1 MLNGVAPRIRR
12 AGFKA
17 NVWAVQQKKS
27 RVATTVFAQQTAG
40 DKPDGMG
47 LMMAMQRKAKL
58 GGAAAGL
65 AIFLLAGV
73 ATVEAQSPPTA
84 QVDIL
89 IKNGHVVDGTGG
101 PWFQANVA
109 ITGDKIVYV
118 GRAPVTAKR
127 VIDASGKVVSPGFI
141 DMHSHSEFGLSLD
154 GRGLS
159 KVTQGITTE
168 VMGEHLS
175 AGPVLGPAVDDPMMV
190 TPPVKRSWT
199 TLGGFFSY
207 LTKKGIGINV
217 ASYIGAGQVRASA
230 MGYQNRQP
238 TPAEMDRIKQLIRQG
253 MEEGAFGLSN
263 GMSYVPNMFFDTAQL
278 IELCKV
284 AASYGGIF
292 TIHIRNVS
300 PGDPR
305 DKGLK
310 EAIEIAKGA
319 HIPVEIFHL
328 GASAGMDPDDFIRDV
343 QQARADGVDIT
354 GNSYPYETGWTYL
367 TQSLPAWAQEGD
379 SAAIVARL
387 QKPDTRTRILAEMK
401 DRDFS
406 TLKVASVNPDFDGKP
421 LPQIAAEMHVSPQEA
436 LLNILVK
443 MKGEGFQIGL
453 PTGKRAAIVT
463 QMLNNPWMDI
473 GSDGIALPAGV
484 RTSFGSPHPRSFG
497 SHTRLLS
504 EYVRERHVFTVEEAV
519 RKMTSLP
526 ADRLG
531 LADRGIL
538 RQGMKAD
545 VVVFDPAT
553 VKDMATYENPARYSQ
568 GIDWVLVNGKAV
580 VADGKPTNAL
590 PGHVLHGPGYKP
602 GTP

>member
-1 MLNGVAPRIRR
+1 
-12 AGFKA
+12 
-17 NVWAVQQKKS
+17 
-27 RVATTVFAQQTAG
+27 
-40 DKPDGMG
+40 
-47 LMMAMQRKAKL
+47 MMVTRQRKIL
-58 GGAAAGL
+58 GRLSAL
-65 AIFLLAGV
+65 FLLAGS
-73 ATVEAQSPPTA
+73 AGIEAQPTA
-84 QVDIL
+84 QADIL
-89 IKNGHVVDGTGG
+89 IRNGHVVDGTGG
-101 PWFQANVA
+101 PWIQANVA

-118 GRAPVTAKR
+118 GRAPVKARR
-127 VIDASGKVVSPGFI
+127 VIDAAGKVVSPGFI

-159 KVTQGITTE
+159 KVTQGVTTE

-199 TLGGFFSY
+199 TLGGFFDY
-207 LTKKGIGINV
+207 LTKKGIGLNV

-230 MGYQNRQP
+230 MGYQNRKP
-238 TPAEMDRIKQLIRQG
+238 TPQEMDKIKQLIRQG

-284 AASYGGIF
+284 AAGYGGIF
-292 TIHIRNVS
+292 TIHIRNVQ

-310 EAIEIAKGA
+310 EAIAIAKGA

-343 QQARADGVDIT
+343 QEARAQGVDVT

-367 TQSLPAWAQEGD
+367 TQSLPAWAQEGN
-379 SAAIVARL
+379 SADIVARL
-387 QKPDTRTRILAEMK
+387 QKPDSRARILAEMK

-421 LPQIAAEMHVSPQEA
+421 LTKIAAEMKVSPQEA
-436 LLNILVK
+436 LLNILVR

-473 GSDGIALPAGV
+473 GSDGIALPADV

-497 SHTRLLS
+497 SSTRLLA
-504 EYVRERHVFTVEEAV
+504 EYVRQNHVFTLEEAV
-519 RKMTSLP
+519 RKMTSQ
-526 ADRLG
+526 AANRLG
-531 LADRGIL
+531 LADRGLL

-553 VKDMATYENPARYSQ
+553 VQDMATYENPARYSK
-568 GIDWVLVNGKAV
+568 GIAWVFVNGTAV
-580 VADGKPTNAL
+580 VANGKPTNAL
-590 PGHVLHGPGYKP
+590 PGQVLRGPGYKP

>member
-1 MLNGVAPRIRR
+1 MTQRSKI
-12 AGFKA
+12 F
-17 NVWAVQQKKS
+17 
-27 RVATTVFAQQTAG
+27 ATTALA
-40 DKPDGMG
+40 
-47 LMMAMQRKAKL
+47 LL
-58 GGAAAGL
+58 LLAAAD
-65 AIFLLAGV
+65 AG
-73 ATVEAQSPPTA
+73 AQSPPVA
-84 QVDIL
+84 QADIL

-101 PWFQANVA
+101 AWFQADVA

-118 GRAPVTAKR
+118 GRAPMKAKR

-141 DMHSHSEFGLSLD
+141 DMHSHSEFGLALD

-159 KVTQGITTE
+159 KITQGVTTE

-199 TLGGFFSY
+199 TLGGWFSY
-207 LTKKGIGINV
+207 LQKKGIGLNV
-217 ASYIGAGQVRASA
+217 ASYVGAGQVRASA

-238 TPAEMDRIKQLIRQG
+238 TPAEMDKIKQLIRQA

-263 GMSYVPNMFFDTAQL
+263 GMSYVPNMFFSTAQL

-284 AASYGGIF
+284 AGEYGGIF
-292 TIHIRNVS
+292 TIHIRNVA
-300 PGDPR
+300 PVDPR

-310 EAIEIAKGA
+310 EAIAIAKGA

-328 GASAGMDPDDFIRDV
+328 GASAGMDPDDFIKDV

-354 GNSYPYETGWTYL
+354 GNSYTYETGWTYL
-367 TQSLPAWAQEGD
+367 TQSLPAWAQEGN
-379 SAAIVARL
+379 SADIVARL
-387 QKPDTRTRILAEMK
+387 QKPDTRARILDEMK
-401 DRDFS
+401 DRNFA
-406 TLKVASVNPDFDGKP
+406 TLKVASVNPEFDGKL
-421 LPQIAAEMHVSPQEA
+421 LPQIAAQMHVSPSEA

-443 MKGEGFQIGL
+443 MKGEGFQIGM
-453 PTGKRAAIVT
+453 PTGARAKIVA
-463 QMLNNPWMDI
+463 QMLGNPWMDI

-497 SHTRLLS
+497 TSTRLLA
-504 EYVRERHVFTVEEAV
+504 EYVRNQHVFTVEEAV

-526 ADRLG
+526 ANRLG

-538 RQGMKAD
+538 RAGMKAD

-553 VKDMATYENPARYSQ
+553 VKDTATYENPAQYSK

-580 VADGKPTNAL
+580 VANGKPTNAL
-590 PGHVLHGPGYKP
+590 PGEVLHGPGYKP

>member
-1 MLNGVAPRIRR
+1 
-12 AGFKA
+12 
-17 NVWAVQQKKS
+17 
-27 RVATTVFAQQTAG
+27 
-40 DKPDGMG
+40 
-47 LMMAMQRKAKL
+47 MAL
-58 GGAAAGL
+58 FLVGAAGS
-65 AIFLLAGV
+65 
-73 ATVEAQSPPTA
+73 EAQPPA
-84 QVDIL
+84 QVDLL

-101 PWFQANVA
+101 PWFQADVA
-109 ITGDKIVYV
+109 ITGDRIVSV
-118 GRAPVTAKR
+118 GRAPVKARR
-127 VIDASGKVVSPGFI
+127 VIDAAGKVVSPGFI

-154 GRGLS
+154 GHALS
-159 KVTQGITTE
+159 KITQGITTE

-207 LTKKGIGINV
+207 LQKKGIGLNV
-217 ASYIGAGQVRASA
+217 ASYVGAGQVRASV
-230 MGYQNRQP
+230 MGYENRQP
-238 TPAEMDRIKQLIRQG
+238 TPAEMDRMKQLIRQG

-263 GMSYVPNMFFDTAQL
+263 GMSYVPNMFFNTAQL

-284 AASYGGIF
+284 AGSYGGIF
-292 TIHIRNVS
+292 TIHIRNVA

-310 EAIEIAKGA
+310 EAIAIAKGA
-319 HIPVEIFHL
+319 HIPAEIFHL

-379 SAAIVARL
+379 SKAIVARL
-387 QKPDTRTRILAEMK
+387 QAADTRARILAEMK

-406 TLKVASVNPDFDGKP
+406 NLKVASLNPDYDGKL
-421 LPQIAAEMHVSPQEA
+421 LPKVASEMKVSPPEA

-443 MKGEGFQIGL
+443 MKGEGFQIGM
-453 PTGKRAAIVT
+453 PTGKRAAIVA

-497 SHTRLLS
+497 SHTRLLA
-504 EYVRERHVFTVEEAV
+504 EYVRKQHVFTVEEAV

-526 ADRLG
+526 ANRLG
-531 LADRGIL
+531 LSDRGVL
-538 RQGMKAD
+538 REGLKAD
-545 VVVFDPAT
+545 VVVFDP
-553 VKDMATYENPARYSQ
+553 
-568 GIDWVLVNGKAV
+568 
-580 VADGKPTNAL
+580 
-590 PGHVLHGPGYKP
+590 
-602 GTP
+602 

>member
-1 MLNGVAPRIRR
+1 MMAKRRTKFHSR
-12 AGFKA
+12 AGTAFAFFLFVGSA
-17 NVWAVQQKKS
+17 NC
-27 RVATTVFAQQTAG
+27 
-40 DKPDGMG
+40 D
-47 LMMAMQRKAKL
+47 
-58 GGAAAGL
+58 
-65 AIFLLAGV
+65 
-73 ATVEAQSPPTA
+73 AQSPPAA
-84 QVDIL
+84 QADIL
-89 IKNGHVVDGTGG
+89 IKNGRVVDGTGA
-101 PWFQANVA
+101 PWFQADVA
-109 ITGDKIVYV
+109 INGDRIVYV
-118 GRAPVTAKR
+118 GRAPVKARR
-127 VIDASGKVVSPGFI
+127 VIDAGGKIVSPGFI

-154 GRGLS
+154 GRALS
-159 KVTQGITTE
+159 KITQGITTE

-175 AGPVLGPAVDDPMMV
+175 AGPVLGHAVDDPMMV

-207 LTKKGIGINV
+207 LQKKGIGLNV

-230 MGYQNRQP
+230 MGYENRQP
-238 TPAEMDRIKQLIRQG
+238 TPAEMDKMKQLIRQG

-263 GMSYVPNMFFDTAQL
+263 GMSYVPNMFFSTAQL

-284 AASYGGIF
+284 AGSYGGIF
-292 TIHIRNVS
+292 TIHIRNVA

-319 HIPVEIFHL
+319 HIPAEIFHL

-387 QKPDTRTRILAEMK
+387 QKPDTRARILAEMK

-406 TLKVASVNPDFDGKP
+406 TLKVASENPEFDGKH
-421 LPQIAAEMHVSPQEA
+421 LTQVAAGMHVSPPEA
-436 LLNILVK
+436 LLTILVK

-453 PTGKRAAIVT
+453 PTGKRAAIVA

-473 GSDGIALPAGV
+473 GSDGISLPAGA

-497 SHTRLLS
+497 SHTRLLA
-504 EYVRERHVFTVEEAV
+504 EYVRDQHVFSPEEAV

-531 LADRGIL
+531 LPDRGIL

-553 VKDMATYENPARYSQ
+553 VQDMASYDNPAQYSK
-568 GIDWVLVNGKAV
+568 GIAWVLVNGTPV
-580 VADGKPTNAL
+580 VANGKATNAL
-590 PGHVLHGPGYKP
+590 PGQALRGPGYKP

>member
-1 MLNGVAPRIRR
+1 
-12 AGFKA
+12 
-17 NVWAVQQKKS
+17 
-27 RVATTVFAQQTAG
+27 
-40 DKPDGMG
+40 MG
-47 LMMAMQRKAKL
+47 WGAMMATRRTKFLSRTATAFGL
-58 GGAAAGL
+58 FLLVGAANGN
-65 AIFLLAGV
+65 
-73 ATVEAQSPPTA
+73 AQSPQA
-84 QVDIL
+84 AEADIL
-89 IKNGHVVDGTGG
+89 IKNGRVVDGTGA
-101 PWFQANVA
+101 PWFQADVA
-109 ITGDKIVYV
+109 ITGDRIVYV
-118 GRAPVTAKR
+118 GRAPVKARR
-127 VIDASGKVVSPGFI
+127 VIDAGGKIVSPGFI

-154 GRGLS
+154 GRALS
-159 KVTQGITTE
+159 KITQGITTE

-175 AGPVLGPAVDDPMMV
+175 AGPVLGHAVDDPMMV

-207 LTKKGIGINV
+207 LQKKGIGLNV

-230 MGYQNRQP
+230 MGYENRQP
-238 TPAEMDRIKQLIRQG
+238 TPAEMDKMKQLIRQG

-263 GMSYVPNMFFDTAQL
+263 GMSYVPNMFFTTAQL

-284 AASYGGIF
+284 AGSYGGIF
-292 TIHIRNVS
+292 TIHIRNVA

-319 HIPVEIFHL
+319 HIPAEIFHL

-387 QKPDTRTRILAEMK
+387 QKPDTRARILAEMK

-406 TLKVASVNPDFDGKP
+406 TLKVASENPEFDGKH
-421 LPQIAAEMHVSPQEA
+421 LTQVAAEMHVSPPEA
-436 LLNILVK
+436 LLTILIK

-473 GSDGIALPAGV
+473 GSDGISLPAGA

-497 SHTRLLS
+497 SHTRLLA
-504 EYVRERHVFTVEEAV
+504 EYVRDQHVFSLEEAV

-531 LADRGIL
+531 LPDRGIL

-553 VKDMATYENPARYSQ
+553 VQDMASYDNPAQYSK
-568 GIDWVLVNGKAV
+568 GIAWVLVNGKPV
-580 VADGKPTNAL
+580 VASGKPTDAL
-590 PGHVLHGPGYKP
+590 PGQVLRGPGYKP

>member
-1 MLNGVAPRIRR
+1 MITATQRSRISSR
-12 AGFKA
+12 AI
-17 NVWAVQQKKS
+17 
-27 RVATTVFAQQTAG
+27 
-40 DKPDGMG
+40 
-47 LMMAMQRKAKL
+47 
-58 GGAAAGL
+58 AAITL
-65 AIFLLAGV
+65 LLLAGAARV
-73 ATVEAQSPPTA
+73 DAQTPPTIEA
-84 QVDIL
+84 DIL
-89 IKNGHVVDGTGG
+89 IQNGHVVDGTGG
-101 PWFQANVA
+101 PWMQENVA
-109 ITGDKIVYV
+109 ITGDRIVYV
-118 GRAPVTAKR
+118 GRGPVKAKR
-127 VIDASGKVVSPGFI
+127 VIDAGGKVVSPGFI
-141 DMHSHSEFGLSLD
+141 DMHSHSEFGLALD

-159 KVTQGITTE
+159 KITQGVTTE

-199 TLGGFFSY
+199 TLGGWFSY
-207 LTKKGIGINV
+207 LQKKGIGPNI
-217 ASYIGAGQVRASA
+217 ASYVGAGQVRASA
-230 MGYQNRQP
+230 MGYQNREP
-238 TPAEMDRIKQLIRQG
+238 TPAEMDRIKQLIRQA

-263 GMSYVPNMFFDTAQL
+263 GMSYVPNMFFSTAQL

-284 AASYGGIF
+284 AGEYGGIF
-292 TIHIRNVS
+292 TIHIRNVG
-300 PGDPR
+300 PNDPR

-328 GASAGMDPDDFIRDV
+328 GASAGMDPDDFIKDV

-367 TQSLPAWAQEGD
+367 TQSLPAWAQEGN
-379 SAAIVARL
+379 SADIVARL
-387 QKPDTRTRILAEMK
+387 QKPDTRARILDEMK
-401 DRDFS
+401 DRNFA
-406 TLKVASVNPDFDGKP
+406 TLKVASVNPEFDGKH
-421 LPQIAAEMHVSPQEA
+421 LTQIASEMHVSPSEA

-443 MKGEGFQIGL
+443 QKGEGFQIGL
-453 PTGKRAAIVT
+453 PTGARARIVA

-473 GSDGIALPAGV
+473 GSDGIALPADV
-484 RTSFGSPHPRSFG
+484 HTSFGSPHPRSFG
-497 SHTRLLS
+497 SSTRLIA
-504 EYVRERHVFTVEEAV
+504 EYVREQHVFTLEEAV

-553 VKDMATYENPARYSQ
+553 IKDVATFENPAQYSR

-580 VADGKPTNAL
+580 VAEGKPTNAT
-590 PGHVLHGPGYKP
+590 PGRVLRGPGYKP

>member
-1 MLNGVAPRIRR
+1 
-12 AGFKA
+12 
-17 NVWAVQQKKS
+17 
-27 RVATTVFAQQTAG
+27 
-40 DKPDGMG
+40 MG
-47 LMMAMQRKAKL
+47 AMMATRENRKL
-58 GGAAAGL
+58 GRAATAL
-65 AIFLLAGV
+65 ALFLLAG
-73 ATVEAQSPPTA
+73 AANSEAQSPPAA
-84 QVDIL
+84 QADIL
-89 IKNGHVVDGTGG
+89 IKNGHVVDGTGA
-101 PWFQANVA
+101 PWFQADVA
-109 ITGDKIVYV
+109 ITGDTIVYV
-118 GRAPVTAKR
+118 GRAPVKAKR
-127 VIDASGKVVSPGFI
+127 VIDAAGKVVSPGFI

-154 GRGLS
+154 GRALS
-159 KVTQGITTE
+159 KITQGITTE

-207 LTKKGIGINV
+207 LQNKGIGLNV

-238 TPAEMDRIKQLIRQG
+238 TPAEMDKIKQLIRQG

-263 GMSYVPNMFFDTAQL
+263 GMSYVPNMFFNTVQL

-284 AASYGGIF
+284 AGSYGGIF
-292 TIHIRNVS
+292 TIHIRNVA

-310 EAIEIAKGA
+310 EAIAIAKGA

-387 QKPDTRTRILAEMK
+387 QKPDTRARILTEMK

-406 TLKVASVNPDFDGKP
+406 TLKVASMNTDFDGKH
-421 LPQIAAEMHVSPQEA
+421 LTQIATEMHVPPPEA

-453 PTGKRAAIVT
+453 PTGKRAAIVS

-473 GSDGIALPAGV
+473 GSDGISLPAGV
-484 RTSFGSPHPRSFG
+484 HTSFGSPHPRSFG

-504 EYVRERHVFTVEEAV
+504 EYVREQHLFTLEEAV

-526 ADRLG
+526 AGRLG
-531 LADRGIL
+531 LPDRGIL

-553 VKDMATYENPARYSQ
+553 VKDMATYENPAQYSK
-568 GIDWVLVNGKAV
+568 GIAWVLVNGKAV
-580 VADGKPTNAL
+580 VADGKPSNAL
-590 PGHVLHGPGYKP
+590 PGQVLRGPGYKP

>member
-1 MLNGVAPRIRR
+1 MTATQRTRHLGRTAAVLALLLFVRAPE
-12 AGFKA
+12 
-17 NVWAVQQKKS
+17 S
-27 RVATTVFAQQTAG
+27 
-40 DKPDGMG
+40 
-47 LMMAMQRKAKL
+47 
-58 GGAAAGL
+58 
-65 AIFLLAGV
+65 
-73 ATVEAQSPPTA
+73 EAQAPA

-101 PWFQANVA
+101 PWFQGDVA
-109 ITGDKIVYV
+109 ITGDRIVAV
-118 GRAPVTAKR
+118 GRAPVRAR
-127 VIDASGKVVSPGFI
+127 QVIDAAGKVIAPGFI

-154 GRGLS
+154 GRALS

-199 TLGGFFSY
+199 TLGGWFSY
-207 LTKKGIGINV
+207 LQKKGIGLNV
-217 ASYIGAGQVRASA
+217 ASYVGAGQVRASA

-238 TPAEMDRIKQLIRQG
+238 TPAEMDKIKQLIRQA

-263 GMSYVPNMFFDTAQL
+263 GMSYVPNMFFSTAQL

-284 AASYGGIF
+284 AGGYGGIF
-292 TIHIRNVS
+292 TIHIRNVA

-310 EAIEIAKGA
+310 EAIAIAKGA

-328 GASAGMDPDDFIRDV
+328 GASAGMDPDDFIKDV

-354 GNSYPYETGWTYL
+354 GNSYTYETGWTYL
-367 TQSLPAWAQEGD
+367 TQSLPAWAQEGN
-379 SAAIVARL
+379 SADIVARL
-387 QKPDTRTRILAEMK
+387 QKPDTRARILDEMK
-401 DRDFS
+401 DRNFA
-406 TLKVASVNPDFDGKP
+406 TLKVASVNPEFDGKL
-421 LPQIAAEMHVSPQEA
+421 LPQIAAQMHVSPSEA

-443 MKGEGFQIGL
+443 QKGEGFQIGM
-453 PTGKRAAIVT
+453 PTGARAKIVA

-497 SHTRLLS
+497 TSTRLLA
-504 EYVRERHVFTVEEAV
+504 EYVRNQHVFTVEEAV

-526 ADRLG
+526 ANRLG

-538 RQGMKAD
+538 RAGMKAD

-553 VKDMATYENPARYSQ
+553 VKDTATYENPAQYSK

-580 VADGKPTNAL
+580 VANGKPTNAL
-590 PGHVLHGPGYKP
+590 PGEVLHGPGYKP

>member
-1 MLNGVAPRIRR
+1 
-12 AGFKA
+12 
-17 NVWAVQQKKS
+17 
-27 RVATTVFAQQTAG
+27 
-40 DKPDGMG
+40 MG
-47 LMMAMQRKAKL
+47 WVLMMAMQRKAKL
-58 GGAAAGL
+58 GGAAAAL
-65 AIFLLAGV
+65 VLLAGA

-101 PWFQANVA
+101 PWFQADVA

-127 VIDASGKVVSPGFI
+127 IIDASGKVVSPGFI

-278 IELCKV
+278 IDLCKV

-292 TIHIRNVS
+292 TIHIRNVA

-387 QKPDTRTRILAEMK
+387 QKPDTRNRILTEMK

-590 PGHVLHGPGYKP
+590 PGQVLHGPGYKP

>member
-1 MLNGVAPRIRR
+1 MAKP
-12 AGFKA
+12 
-17 NVWAVQQKKS
+17 QKKILHRAS
-27 RVATTVFAQQTAG
+27 
-40 DKPDGMG
+40 
-47 LMMAMQRKAKL
+47 
-58 GGAAAGL
+58 L
-65 AIFLLAGV
+65 AVFLLAGT
-73 ATVEAQSPPTA
+73 ATVEAQSPPSA
-84 QVDIL
+84 QADIL

-101 PWFQANVA
+101 PWFQADVA
-109 ITGDKIVYV
+109 ITGDRIVYV
-118 GRAPVTAKR
+118 GRAPVKAKR
-127 VIDASGKVVSPGFI
+127 VIDAVGKVVSPGFI

-190 TPPVKRSWT
+190 TPPVKRTWT

-207 LTKKGIGINV
+207 LQKKGIGLNV
-217 ASYIGAGQVRASA
+217 ASYIGAGQVRAST
-230 MGYQNRQP
+230 MGYENRQP
-238 TPAEMDRIKQLIRQG
+238 TPAEMDKIKQLIRQG
-253 MEEGAFGLSN
+253 MQEGAFGLSN
-263 GMSYVPNMFFDTAQL
+263 GLSYVPNMFFDTAQL

-300 PGDPR
+300 PGEPR
-305 DKGLK
+305 DKGLR

-319 HIPVEIFHL
+319 RIPVEIFHL
-328 GASAGMDPDDFIRDV
+328 GASAQMEPDLFIRDV

-367 TQSLPAWAQEGD
+367 TQALPAWAQEGD

-387 QKPDTRTRILAEMK
+387 QKSDTRSRILAEMK

-406 TLKVASVNPDFDGKP
+406 TLKVASVNPEFDGKR
-421 LPQIAAEMHVSPQEA
+421 LAQIADEMHVSPQEA
-436 LLNILVK
+436 LLNILVN

-453 PTGKRAAIVT
+453 PTGKRDAIVT

-473 GSDGIALPAGV
+473 GSDGIALPADV

-504 EYVRERHVFTVEEAV
+504 EYVRERHVFSLEEAV

-526 ADRLG
+526 ANRLG

-538 RQGMKAD
+538 REGLKAD

-553 VKDMATYENPARYSQ
+553 IKDMATYENPAQYSQ
-568 GIDWVLVNGKAV
+568 GVDWVLVNGKAV

-590 PGHVLHGPGYKP
+590 PGHILRGPGYRP
-602 GTP
+602 GIR

>member
-1 MLNGVAPRIRR
+1 
-12 AGFKA
+12 
-17 NVWAVQQKKS
+17 
-27 RVATTVFAQQTAG
+27 
-40 DKPDGMG
+40 
-47 LMMAMQRKAKL
+47 MMAMRRKTIFSWAAAGVALLSL
-58 GGAAAGL
+58 GGAARL
-65 AIFLLAGV
+65 
-73 ATVEAQSPPTA
+73 EAQVPPA
-84 QVDIL
+84 DQADIL

-101 PWFQANVA
+101 PWFQADVA
-109 ITGDKIVYV
+109 ITGDRIVYV
-118 GRAPVTAKR
+118 GRAPVKAKR
-127 VIDASGKVVSPGFI
+127 VIDAAGKVVSPGFI

-154 GRGLS
+154 GHGFS
-159 KVTQGITTE
+159 KITQGITTE

-207 LTKKGIGINV
+207 LQKKGIGLNV
-217 ASYIGAGQVRASA
+217 ASYVGAGQVRASV
-230 MGYQNRQP
+230 MGYENRQP
-238 TPAEMDRIKQLIRQG
+238 TPAEMDKIKQLIRQG

-263 GMSYVPNMFFDTAQL
+263 GLSYVPNMFFNTAQL

-292 TIHIRNVS
+292 TIHIRNVP
-300 PGDPR
+300 PGEPR

-387 QKPDTRTRILAEMK
+387 QKPDSRARILTEMK

-406 TLKVASVNPDFDGKP
+406 TLKVASVNPEFDGKH
-421 LPQIAAEMHVSPQEA
+421 LTQIAAEMHVSPPEA
-436 LLNILVK
+436 LANILVK

-473 GSDGIALPAGV
+473 GSDGISLPAGV

-504 EYVRERHVFTVEEAV
+504 EYVRNQHVFTVEEAV

-553 VKDMATYENPARYSQ
+553 VKDMATYENPAQYSK
-568 GIDWVLVNGKAV
+568 GIAWVLVNGKAV
-580 VADGKPTNAL
+580 VADGKPTNAV
-590 PGHVLHGPGYKP
+590 PGQVLRGPGYKP

>member
-1 MLNGVAPRIRR
+1 MIATR
-12 AGFKA
+12 
-17 NVWAVQQKKS
+17 QKKKNIG
-27 RVATTVFAQQTAG
+27 RMALILF
-40 DKPDGMG
+40 
-47 LMMAMQRKAKL
+47 LMA
-58 GGAAAGL
+58 GAAA
-65 AIFLLAGV
+65 AD
-73 ATVEAQSPPTA
+73 AQMPPAA

-89 IKNGHVVDGTGG
+89 IKNGHVVDGTGA
-101 PWFQANVA
+101 PWFQADVA

-118 GRAPVTAKR
+118 GRAPVKAKR
-127 VIDASGKVVSPGFI
+127 VIDAAGKVVSPGFL

-154 GRGLS
+154 GHALS

-199 TLGGFFSY
+199 TLGGFSSH
-207 LTKKGIGINV
+207 LQKKGIGLNV
-217 ASYIGAGQVRASA
+217 ASYVGAGQVRASA

-238 TPAEMDRIKQLIRQG
+238 TPAEMDKIKQLIRQG

-263 GMSYVPNMFFDTAQL
+263 GMSYVPNMFFSTAQL

-292 TIHIRNVS
+292 TIHIRNVA

-310 EAIEIAKGA
+310 EAIAIAKGA

-387 QKPDTRTRILAEMK
+387 QKPDTRARILDEMK
-401 DRDFS
+401 GRDFA
-406 TLKVASVNPDFDGKP
+406 TLKVASVNPDFDGKL
-421 LPQIAAEMHVSPQEA
+421 LPQIATEMKVSPSEA

-443 MKGEGFQIGL
+443 MKGEGFQIGM

-473 GSDGIALPAGV
+473 GSDGISLPAGV

-497 SHTRLLS
+497 SHTRLLA
-504 EYVRERHVFTVEEAV
+504 EYVRKQHVFTVEEAV

-526 ADRLG
+526 ANRLG

-538 RQGMKAD
+538 REGMKAD

-553 VKDMATYENPARYSQ
+553 VQDMATYENPAQYSK
-568 GIDWVLVNGKAV
+568 GIDWVLVNGTAV
-580 VADGKPTNAL
+580 VANGKPTNAL
-590 PGHVLHGPGYKP
+590 PGRVLRGPGYKP

>member
-1 MLNGVAPRIRR
+1 MATL
-12 AGFKA
+12 
-17 NVWAVQQKKS
+17 QKKS
-27 RVATTVFAQQTAG
+27 
-40 DKPDGMG
+40 
-47 LMMAMQRKAKL
+47 L
-58 GGAAAGL
+58 GRAAL
-65 AIFLLAGV
+65 AVFLLAGA
-73 ATVEAQSPPTA
+73 ATAEAQSPPST

-101 PWFQANVA
+101 SWFRADVA
-109 ITGDKIVYV
+109 ITGDRIVYV
-118 GRAPVTAKR
+118 GRAPVKAKR
-127 VIDASGKVVSPGFI
+127 VIDAVGKVVSPGFI

-190 TPPVKRSWT
+190 TPPVKRTWT

-207 LTKKGIGINV
+207 LQKKGIGLNV
-217 ASYIGAGQVRASA
+217 ASYVGAGQVRASA
-230 MGYQNRQP
+230 MGYENRQP
-238 TPAEMDRIKQLIRQG
+238 TPAEMNRIKQLIRQG

-319 HIPVEIFHL
+319 RIPVEIFHL
-328 GASAGMDPDDFIRDV
+328 GASAQMEPDLFIRDV

-367 TQSLPAWAQEGD
+367 TQSLPSWAQEGD
-379 SAAIVARL
+379 AAAIVARL
-387 QKPDTRTRILAEMK
+387 QKPDTRSRILAEMK
-401 DRDFS
+401 DRDFT
-406 TLKVASVNPDFDGKP
+406 TLKVASVNPKFDGKR
-421 LPQIAAEMHVSPQEA
+421 LTQIADEMHVSPQEA
-436 LLNILVK
+436 LLNILVN

-453 PTGKRAAIVT
+453 PTGKRDAIVT

-473 GSDGIALPAGV
+473 GSDGIALPADV

-504 EYVRERHVFTVEEAV
+504 EYVRERHVFSLEEAV

-526 ADRLG
+526 ANRLG

-538 RQGMKAD
+538 REGLKAD

-553 VKDMATYENPARYSQ
+553 IKDMATYENPAQYSQ
-568 GIDWVLVNGKAV
+568 GVDWVLVNGKAV

-590 PGHVLHGPGYKP
+590 PGHILRGPGYRP
-602 GTP
+602 GTR

>member
-1 MLNGVAPRIRR
+1 MI
-12 AGFKA
+12 
-17 NVWAVQQKKS
+17 
-27 RVATTVFAQQTAG
+27 TAQR
-40 DKPDGMG
+40 M
-47 LMMAMQRKAKL
+47 RFL
-58 GGAAAGL
+58 GGAAA
-65 AIFLLAGV
+65 ALLLFA
-73 ATVEAQSPPTA
+73 AAKTDAQPA
-84 QVDIL
+84 AEVDIL

-101 PWFQANVA
+101 SWFQADVA
-109 ITGDKIVYV
+109 ITGDKIVSI
-118 GRAPVTAKR
+118 GRGPVKAKR
-127 VIDASGKVVSPGFI
+127 VIDAAGKVVSPGFI
-141 DMHSHSEFGLSLD
+141 DMHSHSEFGLVLD

-207 LTKKGIGINV
+207 LQKKGVGLNV
-217 ASYIGAGQVRASA
+217 ASYVGAGQVRASA

-238 TPAEMDRIKQLIRQG
+238 TAAEMDRIKQLIRQG

-284 AASYGGIF
+284 AAGYGGIF
-292 TIHIRNVS
+292 TIHIRNVA
-300 PGDPR
+300 PGDPP

-310 EAIEIAKGA
+310 EAIEVAKGA
-319 HIPVEIFHL
+319 NIPVEIFHL
-328 GASAGMDPDDFIRDV
+328 GASAGMNPDAFIRDV

-387 QKPDTRTRILAEMK
+387 QAPDSRARILAEMK
-401 DRDFS
+401 DRNFAG
-406 TLKVASVNPDFDGKP
+406 LKVASVNPEFDNKL
-421 LPQIAAEMHVSPQEA
+421 LPAIATEMGVTPSEA
-436 LLNILVK
+436 MLNILVK
-443 MKGEGFQIGL
+443 QKGEGFQIGM
-453 PTGKRAAIVT
+453 PTGVRAKIVA

-504 EYVRERHVFTVEEAV
+504 EYVREQHVFTLEEAV

-526 ADRLG
+526 ANRLG

-538 RQGMKAD
+538 RPGMKAD

-553 VKDMATYENPARYSQ
+553 VKDMASYENPDRYSQ

-580 VADGKPTNAL
+580 VAGGKPTNAL
-590 PGHVLHGPGYKP
+590 PGRVLRGPGYKP

>member
-1 MLNGVAPRIRR
+1 
-12 AGFKA
+12 
-17 NVWAVQQKKS
+17 
-27 RVATTVFAQQTAG
+27 
-40 DKPDGMG
+40 
-47 LMMAMQRKAKL
+47 
-58 GGAAAGL
+58 
-65 AIFLLAGV
+65 
-73 ATVEAQSPPTA
+73 
-84 QVDIL
+84 
-89 IKNGHVVDGTGG
+89 
-101 PWFQANVA
+101 
-109 ITGDKIVYV
+109 
-118 GRAPVTAKR
+118 
-127 VIDASGKVVSPGFI
+127 
-141 DMHSHSEFGLSLD
+141 
-154 GRGLS
+154 
-159 KVTQGITTE
+159 
-168 VMGEHLS
+168 
-175 AGPVLGPAVDDPMMV
+175 
-190 TPPVKRSWT
+190 
-199 TLGGFFSY
+199 
-207 LTKKGIGINV
+207 
-217 ASYIGAGQVRASA
+217 
-230 MGYQNRQP
+230 
-238 TPAEMDRIKQLIRQG
+238 

-263 GMSYVPNMFFDTAQL
+263 GMSYVPNMFFNTAQL

-284 AASYGGIF
+284 AANYGGIF
-292 TIHIRNVS
+292 TIHIRNVA

-310 EAIEIAKGA
+310 EAIAIAKGA
-319 HIPVEIFHL
+319 HIPAEIFHL

-343 QQARADGVDIT
+343 EQARAEGVDIT

-387 QKPDTRTRILAEMK
+387 QKPDTRARILEEMK
-401 DRDFS
+401 GRDFS
-406 TLKVASVNPDFDGKP
+406 TLKVASVNPEFDGKP
-421 LPQIAAEMHVSPQEA
+421 LPQIAAEMHVSPSEA

-473 GSDGIALPAGV
+473 GSDGISLPAGV

-504 EYVRERHVFTVEEAV
+504 EYVREHHVFTVEEAV

-553 VKDMATYENPARYSQ
+553 VRDMASYQKPDQYSQ
-568 GIDWVLVNGKAV
+568 GVAWVLVNGKAV
-580 VADGKPTNAL
+580 VADGKPTDAL
-590 PGHVLHGPGYKP
+590 PGQVLRGPGYKP

>member
-1 MLNGVAPRIRR
+1 MMATR
-12 AGFKA
+12 
-17 NVWAVQQKKS
+17 QKKKIG
-27 RVATTVFAQQTAG
+27 RTA
-40 DKPDGMG
+40 
-47 LMMAMQRKAKL
+47 
-58 GGAAAGL
+58 L
-65 AIFLLAGV
+65 ALFLLAGAAV
-73 ATVEAQSPPTA
+73 ADAQVPPAA

-89 IKNGHVVDGTGG
+89 IKNGHVVDGTGA
-101 PWFQANVA
+101 PWFQADVG

-118 GRAPVTAKR
+118 GRAPVRAKQ
-127 VIDASGKVVSPGFI
+127 VIDAAGKVVSPGFI

-154 GRGLS
+154 GHAFS
-159 KVTQGITTE
+159 KITQGITTE

-207 LTKKGIGINV
+207 LQKKGIGLNV
-217 ASYIGAGQVRASA
+217 ASYVGAGQVRASA
-230 MGYQNRQP
+230 MGYENRQP
-238 TPAEMDRIKQLIRQG
+238 TSAEMDRIKQLIRQG

-263 GMSYVPNMFFDTAQL
+263 GMSYVPNMFFSTAQL
-278 IELCKV
+278 IDLCKV
-284 AASYGGIF
+284 AGSYGGIF
-292 TIHIRNVS
+292 TIHIRNVA

-387 QKPDTRTRILAEMK
+387 QNPASRSRILDEMK
-401 DRDFS
+401 DRNFA
-406 TLKVASVNPDFDGKP
+406 TLKVASVNPDFDGKL
-421 LPQIAAEMHVSPQEA
+421 LPQIASEMRVSPSEA

-443 MKGEGFQIGL
+443 QKGEGFQIGM
-453 PTGKRAAIVT
+453 PTGARAKIVA

-504 EYVRERHVFTVEEAV
+504 EYVREQHLFTVEEAV

-526 ADRLG
+526 ANRLG
-531 LADRGIL
+531 LADRGVL

-553 VKDMATYENPARYSQ
+553 VKDTATYEKPDQYSQ
-568 GIDWVLVNGKAV
+568 GIAWVLVNGKAV
-580 VADGKPTNAL
+580 VADSKPTNAL
-590 PGHVLHGPGYKP
+590 PGQVLRGPGYKP

>member
-1 MLNGVAPRIRR
+1 MMTVSR
-12 AGFKA
+12 
-17 NVWAVQQKKS
+17 QKKN
-27 RVATTVFAQQTAG
+27 
-40 DKPDGMG
+40 
-47 LMMAMQRKAKL
+47 L
-58 GGAAAGL
+58 GRAAAFAL
-65 AIFLLAGV
+65 FLLTGTAI
-73 ATVEAQSPPTA
+73 AQTPPPAEA
-84 QVDIL
+84 DIL

-101 PWFQANVA
+101 AWFQADVA
-109 ITGDKIVYV
+109 VTGDKIVYI
-118 GRAPVTAKR
+118 GRAPVKAKR
-127 VIDASGKVVSPGFI
+127 VIDAGGKVVSPGFI
-141 DMHSHSEFGLSLD
+141 DMHSHSEFGLALD

-207 LTKKGIGINV
+207 LQKKGVGLNV
-217 ASYIGAGQVRASA
+217 ASYVGAGQVRASA

-263 GMSYVPNMFFDTAQL
+263 GLSYVPNMFFDTAQL

-284 AASYGGIF
+284 AAGYGGIF
-292 TIHIRNVS
+292 TIHIRNVA

-319 HIPVEIFHL
+319 NIPVEIFHL
-328 GASAGMDPDDFIRDV
+328 GASAGMDPDSFIRDV

-387 QKPDTRTRILAEMK
+387 QKRDTRARILTEMK

-406 TLKVASVNPDFDGKP
+406 GLKVASVNPDFDGKL
-421 LPQIAAEMHVSPQEA
+421 LPQIATEMKVSPSEA

-443 MKGEGFQIGL
+443 MKGEGFQIGM
-453 PTGKRAAIVT
+453 PTGKRAEIVT
-463 QMLNNPWMDI
+463 RMLNNPWMDI

-504 EYVRERHVFTVEEAV
+504 KYVREDHVFTVEEAV

-526 ADRLG
+526 ANRLG
-531 LADRGIL
+531 LSDRGVL
-538 RQGMKAD
+538 REGMKAD

-553 VKDMATYENPARYSQ
+553 VKDTATYEKPDQYSQ
-568 GIDWVLVNGKAV
+568 GIAWVLVNGQAV

-590 PGHVLHGPGYKP
+590 PGRVLRGPGYKP

>member
-1 MLNGVAPRIRR
+1 M
-12 AGFKA
+12 
-17 NVWAVQQKKS
+17 KS
-27 RVATTVFAQQTAG
+27 ARNSKNIGRTA
-40 DKPDGMG
+40 
-47 LMMAMQRKAKL
+47 
-58 GGAAAGL
+58 L
-65 AIFLLAGV
+65 ALFLLAGAAAADAQV
-73 ATVEAQSPPTA
+73 APAA
-84 QVDIL
+84 QVDLL
-89 IKNGHVVDGTGG
+89 IKNGHVVDGTGA
-101 PWFQANVA
+101 PWFQADVA
-109 ITGDKIVYV
+109 ITGDRIVYV
-118 GRAPVTAKR
+118 GRAPVKAKR
-127 VIDASGKVVSPGFI
+127 VIDAAGKVVSPGFI
-141 DMHSHSEFGLSLD
+141 DMHSHSEFGLTLD

-159 KVTQGITTE
+159 KITQGVTTE

-207 LTKKGIGINV
+207 LQKKGIGPNV

-230 MGYQNRQP
+230 MGYENRQP
-238 TPAEMDRIKQLIRQG
+238 TAAEMDRIKQLIRQG

-263 GMSYVPNMFFDTAQL
+263 GLSYVPNMFFDTAQL

-284 AASYGGIF
+284 AGSYGGIF
-292 TIHIRNVS
+292 TIHIRNVA
-300 PGDPR
+300 PGNPPDT
-305 DKGLK
+305 GLK

-328 GASAGMDPDDFIRDV
+328 GASAGMNPDAFIRDV

-387 QKPDTRTRILAEMK
+387 QKPDTRARILAEMK
-401 DRDFS
+401 GRSFA
-406 TLKVASVNPDFDGKP
+406 TLKVASVNPEFDGK
-421 LPQIAAEMHVSPQEA
+421 LLTQIAGEMHVAPEEA

-443 MKGEGFQIGL
+443 MKGEGFQIGM
-453 PTGKRAAIVT
+453 PTGARAAIVA

-497 SHTRLLS
+497 STTRLLS
-504 EYVRERHVFTVEEAV
+504 EYVREKPVFTLEEAV

-526 ADRLG
+526 ANRLG

-553 VKDMATYENPARYSQ
+553 VKDTATYEKPDQYSQ
-568 GIDWVLVNGKAV
+568 GISLVLVNGKAV
-580 VADGKPTNAL
+580 VADGKPTNAT
-590 PGHVLHGPGYKP
+590 PGQVLRGPGYKP

>member
-1 MLNGVAPRIRR
+1 MIAKRRKLALGRAATALALFFLMGVV
-12 AGFKA
+12 
-17 NVWAVQQKKS
+17 NS
-27 RVATTVFAQQTAG
+27 
-40 DKPDGMG
+40 D
-47 LMMAMQRKAKL
+47 
-58 GGAAAGL
+58 
-65 AIFLLAGV
+65 
-73 ATVEAQSPPTA
+73 AQSPPVAT
-84 QVDIL
+84 VDIL

-101 PWFQANVA
+101 PWFQADVA
-109 ITGDKIVYV
+109 ITGDRIVYV
-118 GRAPVTAKR
+118 GRAPVKAKR
-127 VIDASGKVVSPGFI
+127 VIDAGGKVVSPGFI

-154 GRGLS
+154 SRALS

-207 LTKKGIGINV
+207 LQHKGIGLNV
-217 ASYIGAGQVRASA
+217 ASYVGAGQVRASV
-230 MGYQNRQP
+230 MGYENRQP
-238 TPAEMDRIKQLIRQG
+238 TPAEMDKMKQLIRQS

-263 GMSYVPNMFFDTAQL
+263 GMSYVPNMFFNTAQL

-284 AASYGGIF
+284 AANYGGIF
-292 TIHIRNVS
+292 TIHIRNVA

-310 EAIEIAKGA
+310 EAIAIAKGA
-319 HIPVEIFHL
+319 HIPAEIFHL

-343 QQARADGVDIT
+343 EQARAEGVDIT

-387 QKPDTRTRILAEMK
+387 QKPDTRARILEEMK
-401 DRDFS
+401 GHDFS
-406 TLKVASVNPDFDGKP
+406 TLKVASMNPDFDGKP
-421 LPQIAAEMHVSPQEA
+421 LPQIAAEMHVSPPEA

-473 GSDGIALPAGV
+473 GSDGISLPAGV

-504 EYVRERHVFTVEEAV
+504 EYVREHHVFTVEEAV

-553 VKDMATYENPARYSQ
+553 VRDMANYQKPDQYSQ
-568 GIDWVLVNGKAV
+568 GVAWVLVNGKAV
-580 VADGKPTNAL
+580 VADGKPTDAL
-590 PGHVLHGPGYKP
+590 PGQVLRGPGYKP

>member
-1 MLNGVAPRIRR
+1 MI
-12 AGFKA
+12 
-17 NVWAVQQKKS
+17 S
-27 RVATTVFAQQTAG
+27 T
-40 DKPDGMG
+40 
-47 LMMAMQRKAKL
+47 QRKRFL
-58 GGAAAGL
+58 GGAAL
-65 AIFLLAGV
+65 TLLLLGAAV
-73 ATVEAQSPPTA
+73 PVDAQPAA
-84 QVDIL
+84 QVDLL

-101 PWFQANVA
+101 SWFQADVA
-109 ITGDKIVYV
+109 ITGDKIVSI
-118 GRAPVTAKR
+118 GRGPVKAKR
-127 VIDASGKVVSPGFI
+127 VIDAAGKVVSPGFI
-141 DMHSHSEFGLSLD
+141 DMHSHSEFGLVLD

-207 LTKKGIGINV
+207 LQKKGLGLNV
-217 ASYIGAGQVRASA
+217 ASYVGAGQVRASA

-238 TPAEMDRIKQLIRQG
+238 TAAEMDRIKQLIRQG

-284 AASYGGIF
+284 AAGYGGIF
-292 TIHIRNVS
+292 TIHIRNVA
-300 PGDPR
+300 PGDPP

-310 EAIEIAKGA
+310 EAIEVAKGA
-319 HIPVEIFHL
+319 NIPVEVFHL
-328 GASAGMDPDDFIRDV
+328 GASAGMNPDAFIRDV

-387 QKPDTRTRILAEMK
+387 QAPDSRARILAEMK
-401 DRDFS
+401 DRNFAG
-406 TLKVASVNPDFDGKP
+406 LKVASVNPEFDGKL
-421 LPQIAAEMHVSPQEA
+421 LPAIASEMGVTPSEA
-436 LLNILVK
+436 MLNILVK
-443 MKGEGFQIGL
+443 QKGEGFQIGM
-453 PTGKRAAIVT
+453 PTGVRAKIVA

-504 EYVRERHVFTVEEAV
+504 EYVREQHVFTLEEAV

-526 ADRLG
+526 ANRLG

-538 RQGMKAD
+538 RPGMKAD

-553 VKDMATYENPARYSQ
+553 VKDMASYENPDRYSQ
-568 GIDWVLVNGKAV
+568 GIDWVLVNGRAV
-580 VADGKPTNAL
+580 VAGGKPTNAL
-590 PGHVLHGPGYKP
+590 PGRVLRGPGYKP

>member
-1 MLNGVAPRIRR
+1 MMATR
-12 AGFKA
+12 
-17 NVWAVQQKKS
+17 QKKKIG
-27 RVATTVFAQQTAG
+27 RTA
-40 DKPDGMG
+40 
-47 LMMAMQRKAKL
+47 
-58 GGAAAGL
+58 L
-65 AIFLLAGV
+65 ALFLLAGAAV
-73 ATVEAQSPPTA
+73 ADAQVPPAA

-89 IKNGHVVDGTGG
+89 IKNGHVVDGTGA
-101 PWFQANVA
+101 PWFQADVG

-118 GRAPVTAKR
+118 GRAPVRAKQ
-127 VIDASGKVVSPGFI
+127 VIDAAGKVVSPGFI

-154 GRGLS
+154 GHAFS
-159 KVTQGITTE
+159 KITQGITTE

-199 TLGGFFSY
+199 TLGGFFTY
-207 LTKKGIGINV
+207 LQKKGIGLNV
-217 ASYIGAGQVRASA
+217 ASYVGAGQVRASA
-230 MGYQNRQP
+230 MGYENRQP
-238 TPAEMDRIKQLIRQG
+238 TSAEMDRIKQLIRQG

-263 GMSYVPNMFFDTAQL
+263 GMSYVPNMFFSTAQL
-278 IELCKV
+278 IDLCKV
-284 AASYGGIF
+284 AGSYGGIF
-292 TIHIRNVS
+292 TIHIRNVA

-387 QKPDTRTRILAEMK
+387 QNPASRSRILDEMK
-401 DRDFS
+401 DRNFA
-406 TLKVASVNPDFDGKP
+406 TLKVASVNPDFDGKL
-421 LPQIAAEMHVSPQEA
+421 LPQIASEMRVSPSEA

-443 MKGEGFQIGL
+443 QKGEGFQIGM
-453 PTGKRAAIVT
+453 PTGARAKIVA

-504 EYVRERHVFTVEEAV
+504 EYVREQHLFTVEEAV

-526 ADRLG
+526 ANRLG
-531 LADRGIL
+531 LADRGVL

-553 VKDMATYENPARYSQ
+553 VKDTATYEKPDQYSQ
-568 GIDWVLVNGKAV
+568 GIAWALVNGKAV
-580 VADGKPTNAL
+580 VADSKPTNAL
-590 PGHVLHGPGYKP
+590 PGQVLRGPGYKP

>member
-1 MLNGVAPRIRR
+1 
-12 AGFKA
+12 
-17 NVWAVQQKKS
+17 
-27 RVATTVFAQQTAG
+27 
-40 DKPDGMG
+40 
-47 LMMAMQRKAKL
+47 MA
-58 GGAAAGL
+58 GAAAKEKRGCHGDLSSTNWRRGTEKLWGL
-65 AIFLLAGV
+65 IMMTTPRKGSWGRKAAALALFLLTGA
-73 ATVEAQSPPTA
+73 ASVEAQSPTQA
-84 QVDIL
+84 DIL

-101 PWFQANVA
+101 PWIQANIA
-109 ITGDKIVYV
+109 ITGDKISYV

-127 VIDASGKVVSPGFI
+127 VIDATGKVVSPGFI

-159 KVTQGITTE
+159 KVTQGVTTE

-199 TLGGFFSY
+199 TLGGFFDY
-207 LTKKGIGINV
+207 LTKKGIGPNV
-217 ASYIGAGQVRASA
+217 ASYVGAGQVRASV

-238 TPAEMDRIKQLIRQG
+238 TPAEMDKIKQLIRQG

-263 GMSYVPNMFFDTAQL
+263 GMSYVPNMFFNTAQL

-284 AASYGGIF
+284 AGGYGGIF
-292 TIHIRNVS
+292 TIHIRNVA
-300 PGDPR
+300 PGAPR
-305 DKGLK
+305 DTGLK
-310 EAIEIAKGA
+310 EAIAIAKGA

-387 QKPDTRTRILAEMK
+387 QKPDSRARILAEMK

-406 TLKVASVNPDFDGKP
+406 TLKVASMNLAFDGK
-421 LPQIAAEMHVSPQEA
+421 LLTKIAAEMHVTPQEA

-443 MKGEGFQIGL
+443 MKGEGFQIGI

-473 GSDGIALPAGV
+473 GSDGIALPADV
-484 RTSFGSPHPRSFG
+484 HTSFGSPHPRSFG
-497 SHTRLLS
+497 SSTRLLS
-504 EYVRERHVFTVEEAV
+504 EYVREKHVFTIEEAV
-519 RKMTSLP
+519 RKMTSQ
-526 ADRLG
+526 AANKLG
-531 LADRGIL
+531 LADRGLL

-553 VKDMATYENPARYSQ
+553 IKDMATYENPAQYSK
-568 GIDWVLVNGKAV
+568 GIAWVLVNGQAV
-580 VADGKPTNAL
+580 VANGKPTNAT
-590 PGHVLHGPGYKP
+590 PGRVLRGPGYKP

>member
-1 MLNGVAPRIRR
+1 LLNGAAPRGRR

-17 NVWAVQQKKS
+17 DVWAAQQKKS
-27 RVATTVFAQQTAG
+27 RVATAVFAQQTAG

-47 LMMAMQRKAKL
+47 LMMATQRRAKL
-58 GGAAAGL
+58 GGAAAVL
-65 AIFLLAGV
+65 ALFLLTGAL
-73 ATVEAQSPPTA
+73 EAQSPPTA

-101 PWFQANVA
+101 PWFQADVA
-109 ITGDKIVYV
+109 ITGDRIVYV

-127 VIDASGKVVSPGFI
+127 VIDAGGKVVSPGFI

-354 GNSYPYETGWTYL
+354 GNSYTYETGWTYL

-387 QKPDTRTRILAEMK
+387 QKPDTRARILVEMK
-401 DRDFS
+401 GRDFS

-538 RQGMKAD
+538 RPGMKAD

-590 PGHVLHGPGYKP
+590 PGQVLHGPGYKP

>member
-1 MLNGVAPRIRR
+1 MGAMTAAWRNNNHGR
-12 AGFKA
+12 AITALSLLFLTSAA
-17 NVWAVQQKKS
+17 NVQ
-27 RVATTVFAQQTAG
+27 
-40 DKPDGMG
+40 
-47 LMMAMQRKAKL
+47 
-58 GGAAAGL
+58 
-65 AIFLLAGV
+65 
-73 ATVEAQSPPTA
+73 AQSPPA
-84 QVDIL
+84 LQADLL
-89 IKNGHVVDGTGG
+89 ITNGRVIDGTGG
-101 PWFQANVA
+101 PWMQADVA

-118 GRAPVTAKR
+118 GRAPVKAKR
-127 VIDASGKVVSPGFI
+127 VIDAGGKVVSPGFI
-141 DMHSHSEFGLSLD
+141 DMHSHSEFGLALD

-159 KVTQGITTE
+159 KVTQGVTTE

-207 LTKKGIGINV
+207 LQKKGVGPNV
-217 ASYIGAGQVRASA
+217 ASYVGAGQVRASA
-230 MGYQNRQP
+230 MGYENRQP
-238 TPAEMDRIKQLIRQG
+238 TPTEMAKIKQLIRQG

-284 AASYGGIF
+284 AGSYGGIF
-292 TIHIRNVS
+292 TIHIRNVA
-300 PGDPR
+300 PGEPR

-310 EAIEIAKGA
+310 EAIAIAKGA

-328 GASAGMDPDDFIRDV
+328 GASAGMDPDDFIKDV
-343 QQARADGVDIT
+343 QQGRADGVDIT

-387 QKPDTRTRILAEMK
+387 QKPDMRARVLAEMK
-401 DRDFS
+401 DRNFA
-406 TLKVASVNPDFDGKP
+406 TLKVASVNLDFDGKM
-421 LPQIAAEMHVSPQEA
+421 LTKIASEMGVSPQEA

-453 PTGKRAAIVT
+453 PTGARAKIVA

-473 GSDGIALPAGV
+473 GSDGIALPADV
-484 RTSFGSPHPRSFG
+484 HTSFGSPHPRSFG
-497 SHTRLLS
+497 SSTKLLS
-504 EYVRERHVFTVEEAV
+504 EYVREQHVFTLEEAV

-545 VVVFDPAT
+545 VVVFDPST
-553 VKDMATYENPARYSQ
+553 VKDMATYENPAQYSQ
-568 GIDWVLVNGKAV
+568 GIAWVLVNGKAV
-580 VADGKPTNAL
+580 VADGKPTNAV
-590 PGHVLHGPGYKP
+590 PGQVLRGPGYKP

>member
-1 MLNGVAPRIRR
+1 M
-12 AGFKA
+12 
-17 NVWAVQQKKS
+17 QQK
-27 RVATTVFAQQTAG
+27 AG
-40 DKPDGMG
+40 AGLSPGLFLNRLREGGQKGMG
-47 LMMAMQRKAKL
+47 AMMKMRRI
-58 GGAAAGL
+58 AATAL
-65 AIFLLAGV
+65 VLLAG
-73 ATVEAQSPPTA
+73 AAKSDAQSPPAA
-84 QVDIL
+84 QADLL

-101 PWFQANVA
+101 PWFQADVA

-118 GRAPVTAKR
+118 GRAPVKAKR
-127 VIDASGKVVSPGFI
+127 VIDAAGKVVSPGFL

-154 GRGLS
+154 GRALS
-159 KVTQGITTE
+159 KITQGITTE

-175 AGPVLGPAVDDPMMV
+175 AGPVSGPAVDDPMMV

-207 LTKKGIGINV
+207 LEKKGIGLNV

-230 MGYQNRQP
+230 MGYENRQP
-238 TPAEMDRIKQLIRQG
+238 TPAEMDKIKQLIRQG

-292 TIHIRNVS
+292 TIHIRNVA

-310 EAIEIAKGA
+310 EAIAIAKGA

-328 GASAGMDPDDFIRDV
+328 GASAGMDPDDFIKDV

-354 GNSYPYETGWTYL
+354 GNSYTYETGWTYL
-367 TQSLPAWAQEGD
+367 TQSLPAWAQEGN
-379 SAAIVARL
+379 SADIVARL
-387 QKPDTRTRILAEMK
+387 QKPDTRARILDEMK
-401 DRDFS
+401 DRNFA
-406 TLKVASVNPDFDGKP
+406 TLKVASVNPEFDGKP
-421 LPQIAAEMHVSPQEA
+421 LPKIAAEMHVSPPEA

-453 PTGKRAAIVT
+453 PTGKRAAIVA

-473 GSDGIALPAGV
+473 GSDGISLPANV

-497 SHTRLLS
+497 SHTRLLA
-504 EYVRERHVFTVEEAV
+504 EYVRKQHVFTVEEAV

-526 ADRLG
+526 ANRLG

-553 VKDMATYENPARYSQ
+553 VQDMATYENPAQYSK
-568 GIDWVLVNGKAV
+568 GNAWVLVNGKAV

-590 PGHVLHGPGYKP
+590 PGEVLHGPGYKP

>member
-1 MLNGVAPRIRR
+1 MATL
-12 AGFKA
+12 
-17 NVWAVQQKKS
+17 QKKS
-27 RVATTVFAQQTAG
+27 
-40 DKPDGMG
+40 
-47 LMMAMQRKAKL
+47 L
-58 GGAAAGL
+58 GRAAL
-65 AIFLLAGV
+65 AVFLLAGA
-73 ATVEAQSPPTA
+73 ATAEAQSPPST

-101 PWFQANVA
+101 SWFRADVA
-109 ITGDKIVYV
+109 ITGDRIVYV
-118 GRAPVTAKR
+118 GRAPVKAKR
-127 VIDASGKVVSPGFI
+127 VIDAVGKVVSPGFI

-190 TPPVKRSWT
+190 TPPVKRTWT

-207 LTKKGIGINV
+207 LQKKGIGLNV

-230 MGYQNRQP
+230 MGYENRQP
-238 TPAEMDRIKQLIRQG
+238 TPAEMDKIKQLIRQG

-319 HIPVEIFHL
+319 RIPVEIFHL
-328 GASAGMDPDDFIRDV
+328 GASAQMEPDLFIRDV

-367 TQSLPAWAQEGD
+367 TQSLPSWAQEGD
-379 SAAIVARL
+379 AAAILARL
-387 QKPDTRTRILAEMK
+387 QKPDTRSRILAEMK

-406 TLKVASVNPDFDGKP
+406 TLKVASVNPEFDGKR
-421 LPQIAAEMHVSPQEA
+421 LTQIADEMHVSPQEA
-436 LLNILVK
+436 LLNILVN

-453 PTGKRAAIVT
+453 PTGKRDAIVT

-473 GSDGIALPAGV
+473 GSDGIALPADV

-504 EYVRERHVFTVEEAV
+504 EYVRERHVFSLEEAV

-526 ADRLG
+526 ANRLG

-538 RQGMKAD
+538 RQGLKAD

-553 VKDMATYENPARYSQ
+553 IKDMATYENPAQYSQ
-568 GIDWVLVNGKAV
+568 GVDWVLVNGKAV

-590 PGHVLHGPGYKP
+590 PGHILRGPGYRP
-602 GTP
+602 GTR

>member
-1 MLNGVAPRIRR
+1 MTPR
-12 AGFKA
+12 
-17 NVWAVQQKKS
+17 S
-27 RVATTVFAQQTAG
+27 RILAATALA
-40 DKPDGMG
+40 
-47 LMMAMQRKAKL
+47 LCL
-58 GGAAAGL
+58 AAG
-65 AIFLLAGV
+65 ADV
-73 ATVEAQSPPTA
+73 VAQSPPAA
-84 QVDIL
+84 QVDLL
-89 IKNGHVVDGTGG
+89 IRNGHVVDGTGS
-101 PWFQANVA
+101 PWFQADVA
-109 ITGDKIVYV
+109 ISGDRIVYV
-118 GRAPVTAKR
+118 GRGPVKAKR
-127 VIDASGKVVSPGFI
+127 VIDVAGKVISPGFI
-141 DMHSHSEFGLSLD
+141 DMHSHSEFGLSMD
-154 GRGLS
+154 GRALS
-159 KVTQGITTE
+159 KITQGITTE

-207 LTKKGIGINV
+207 LQKKGVGLNV
-217 ASYIGAGQVRASA
+217 ASYVGAGQVRASV
-230 MGYQNRQP
+230 MGYENRQP
-238 TPAEMDRIKQLIRQG
+238 TPAEMDKIKQMIRQG

-292 TIHIRNVS
+292 TIHIRNVA

-305 DKGLK
+305 DTGLK
-310 EAIEIAKGA
+310 EAIAIAKGA
-319 HIPVEIFHL
+319 HIPAEIFHL
-328 GASAGMDPDDFIRDV
+328 GASAGNDPDDFIRDV

-354 GNSYPYETGWTYL
+354 ANSYPYETGWTYL

-387 QKPDTRTRILAEMK
+387 QKPDSRARILDEMK
-401 DRDFS
+401 ARDFA
-406 TLKVASVNPDFDGKP
+406 TLKVASVNPEFDGKL
-421 LPQIAAEMHVSPQEA
+421 LPQIAGEMHVSPSEA

-443 MKGEGFQIGL
+443 MKGEGFQIGM
-453 PTGKRAAIVT
+453 PTGKRAEIVT
-463 QMLNNPWMDI
+463 RMLNNPWMDI
-473 GSDGIALPAGV
+473 GSDGISLPAGV

-497 SHTRLLS
+497 SHTRLLA
-504 EYVRERHVFTVEEAV
+504 EYVRNQHVFTLEEAV

-526 ADRLG
+526 ANRLG

-553 VKDMATYENPARYSQ
+553 VKDMASYEKPDQYSQ
-568 GIDWVLVNGKAV
+568 GIAWVLVNGKAV

-590 PGHVLHGPGYKP
+590 PGQVLRGPGYKP

>member
-1 MLNGVAPRIRR
+1 MMATR
-12 AGFKA
+12 
-17 NVWAVQQKKS
+17 QKKNIG
-27 RVATTVFAQQTAG
+27 R
-40 DKPDGMG
+40 
-47 LMMAMQRKAKL
+47 MAL
-58 GGAAAGL
+58 VL
-65 AIFLLAGV
+65 FLLAG
-73 ATVEAQSPPTA
+73 AAAADAQMPPAA
-84 QVDIL
+84 QVDLL
-89 IKNGHVVDGTGG
+89 IKNGHVVDGTGA
-101 PWFQANVA
+101 PWFQADVA

-118 GRAPVTAKR
+118 GRAPVKAKR
-127 VIDASGKVVSPGFI
+127 VIDAAGKVVSPGFL

-154 GRGLS
+154 GRALS
-159 KVTQGITTE
+159 KITQGITTE

-207 LTKKGIGINV
+207 LQKKGIGLNV
-217 ASYIGAGQVRASA
+217 ASYVGAGQVRASA

-238 TPAEMDRIKQLIRQG
+238 TQAEMDRIKQLIRQG

-263 GMSYVPNMFFDTAQL
+263 GMSYVPNMFFSTAQL

-284 AASYGGIF
+284 AGSYGGIF
-292 TIHIRNVS
+292 TIHIRNVA

-310 EAIEIAKGA
+310 EAIAIAKGA

-379 SAAIVARL
+379 SKAIVARL
-387 QKPDTRTRILAEMK
+387 QKPDTRARILDEMK
-401 DRDFS
+401 GRDFS
-406 TLKVASVNPDFDGKP
+406 NLKVASMNLDYDGKL
-421 LPQIAAEMHVSPQEA
+421 LPQIAAQMHISPQEA

-443 MKGEGFQIGL
+443 MKGEGFQIGM
-453 PTGKRAAIVT
+453 PTGKRAAIVA

-473 GSDGIALPAGV
+473 GSDGISLPANV
-484 RTSFGSPHPRSFG
+484 HTSFGSPHPRSFG
-497 SHTRLLS
+497 SHTRLLA
-504 EYVRERHVFTVEEAV
+504 EDVRKQHLFTVEEAV

-538 RQGMKAD
+538 REGMKAD

-553 VKDMATYENPARYSQ
+553 VQDMATYENPAQYSK
-568 GIDWVLVNGKAV
+568 GIDWVLVNGTAV
-580 VADGKPTNAL
+580 VANGKPTNAL
-590 PGHVLHGPGYKP
+590 PGRVLRGPGYKP

>member
-1 MLNGVAPRIRR
+1 MY
-12 AGFKA
+12 
-17 NVWAVQQKKS
+17 S
-27 RVATTVFAQQTAG
+27 R
-40 DKPDGMG
+40 
-47 LMMAMQRKAKL
+47 
-58 GGAAAGL
+58 AAAGL
-65 AIFLLAGV
+65 TLLLLGSAARV
-73 ATVEAQSPPTA
+73 DAQSPTA
-84 QVDIL
+84 GEADIL
-89 IKNGHVVDGTGG
+89 IQNGHVIDGTGG
-101 PWFQANVA
+101 PWIQENVA
-109 ITGDKIVYV
+109 ITGDRIVYV
-118 GRAPVTAKR
+118 GRAPVKARR
-127 VIDASGKVVSPGFI
+127 VIDATGKVVSPGFI
-141 DMHSHSEFGLSLD
+141 DMHSHSEFGLALD

-159 KVTQGITTE
+159 KVTQGVTTE

-207 LTKKGIGINV
+207 LQKKGIGPNV
-217 ASYIGAGQVRASA
+217 ASYVGAGQVRASA

-284 AASYGGIF
+284 AAEYGGIF
-292 TIHIRNVS
+292 TIHIRNVGA
-300 PGDPR
+300 GDPR

-310 EAIEIAKGA
+310 EAIAIAKGA

-328 GASAGMDPDDFIRDV
+328 GASAGMDPDDFIKDV

-379 SAAIVARL
+379 SAEIVARL
-387 QKPDTRTRILAEMK
+387 QKPDTRARILSEMK
-401 DRDFS
+401 DRNFAG
-406 TLKVASVNPDFDGKP
+406 LKVASVNPAFDGKL
-421 LPQIAAEMHVSPQEA
+421 LPQIASEMHVTPQEA
-436 LLNILVK
+436 LLDILIK
-443 MKGEGFQIGL
+443 QKGEGFQIGM
-453 PTGKRAAIVT
+453 PTGARARIVA

-473 GSDGIALPAGV
+473 GSDGIALPADA

-497 SHTRLLS
+497 SSTRLLA
-504 EYVRERHVFTVEEAV
+504 EYVRQQHVFTIEEAV

-553 VKDMATYENPARYSQ
+553 VKDMATYENPAQYSR
-568 GIDWVLVNGKAV
+568 GIDWVLVNGKPV
-580 VADGKPTNAL
+580 VEGGKPTNAL
-590 PGHVLHGPGYKP
+590 PGQVLRGPGYKP